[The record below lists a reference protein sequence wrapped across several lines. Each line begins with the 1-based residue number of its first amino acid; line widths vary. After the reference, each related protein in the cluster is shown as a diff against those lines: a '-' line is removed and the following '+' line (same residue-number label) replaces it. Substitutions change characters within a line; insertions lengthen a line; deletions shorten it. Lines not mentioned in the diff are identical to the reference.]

1 MRLIFLEHSRT
12 AYWVDMLLY
21 CLVIVVLGGFVSL
34 SGPAI
39 RHWPSLAWIGLGLG
53 IWTLL
58 EYVLHRFVLHV
69 MPPFRGWH
77 AQHHARPTALI
88 CTPTFVSGALFAGL
102 VFTPAWAL
110 GGLEAACPLTLGV
123 LMGYQ
128 FYSFTHHA
136 IHHWRSDNAWL
147 HRRKRQHSFHHG
159 EQPGFYGVTSSLWD
173 QVFRTARP
181 IRPQEPS
188 WPAQSVSPPPS

>member
-21 CLVIVVLGGFVSL
+21 CLVIVALGGFVSL
-34 SGPAI
+34 SGSAM
-39 RHWPSLAWIGLGLG
+39 RHSQSLAWIGLGLCA
-53 IWTLL
+53 WTLL
-58 EYVLHRFVLHV
+58 EYVLHRFVLHG

-77 AQHHARPTALI
+77 ALHHARPTALI

-102 VFTPAWAL
+102 VFAPAWAL

-128 FYSFTHHA
+128 LYSFTHHA

-147 HRRKRQHSFHHG
+147 LRRKRQHSLHHG
-159 EQPGFYGVTSSLWD
+159 EQPGFYGVTSALWD
-173 QVFRTARP
+173 HVFRTARP
-181 IRPQEPS
+181 IRTQKPS